1 MDNGILR
8 IKDRLRQIG
17 EPRQIREWLVS
28 NVKGMGYKEASHFL
42 RNIGMG
48 EDMAILDRHV
58 LKSMKILGIID
69 AIPKNINKRD
79 YLEMEKKLRDFS
91 ERIKIPLSH
100 LDLLFWSKE
109 TGELFK

>member
-1 MDNGILR
+1 MWYIPGTVKRNCVQAKR
-8 IKDRLRQIG
+8 R
-17 EPRQIREWLVS
+17 EMREWVVS